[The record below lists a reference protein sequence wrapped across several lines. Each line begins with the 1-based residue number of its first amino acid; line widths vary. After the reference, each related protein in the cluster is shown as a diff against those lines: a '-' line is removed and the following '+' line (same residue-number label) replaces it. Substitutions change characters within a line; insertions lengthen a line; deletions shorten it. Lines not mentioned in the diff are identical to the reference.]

1 MTRPATTQDLL
12 PSERRF
18 LTAMQ
23 ALGSG
28 RFEYL
33 QIRHGELILDPWPT
47 TVRYVEFGGDDAT
60 VDGNAA
66 PVVSEPAGVA
76 AQFFARIINIAAGE
90 IRTLEIRN
98 GQPVSMEIEVAAE
111 EAAGGRS

>member
-1 MTRPATTQDLL
+1 MTRSQDLL

-18 LTAMQ
+18 LAAMQ

-47 TVRYVEFGGDDAT
+47 TIRYVEFSGDEAT
-60 VDGNAA
+60 VDSNAA
-66 PVVSEPAGVA
+66 AGAGEAAGSA

-90 IRTLEIRN
+90 ILTLEIRN
-98 GQPVSMEIEVAAE
+98 GQPVSMEIELANE
-111 EAAGGRS
+111 EVAGGRP